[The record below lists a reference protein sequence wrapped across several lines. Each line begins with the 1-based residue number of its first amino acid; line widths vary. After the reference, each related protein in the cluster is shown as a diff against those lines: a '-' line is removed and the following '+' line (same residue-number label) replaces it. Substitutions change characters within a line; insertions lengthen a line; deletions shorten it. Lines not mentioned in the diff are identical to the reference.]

1 MAPTTPILAA
11 LLLCRLTSAFIP
23 SPPSTHIAPPS
34 PLYQRLQSL
43 PSSISRTSSALKAG
57 FGGGGTSAKKD
68 KKKSGGASLP
78 KLKAKSQ
85 WDRYADLKS
94 CEKIQVGVRIKGTE
108 EWMQVGRVRSE
119 NDAFSEVAVARQRAL
134 IAEHAKRL
142 YPVQLP
148 ANSVLEWGYLTP
160 SNDDDSEGKWTI
172 VDKSV
177 GDDAPSGVE
186 KKIGFEGIS
195 DKATGFYC
203 YYHEGRI
210 VEREDEGKGKRTSV
224 V

>member
-43 PSSISRTSSALKAG
+43 PSSTSR
-57 FGGGGTSAKKD
+57 TSAKKD

-148 ANSVLEWGYLTP
+148 ANSVIEWGYLTP